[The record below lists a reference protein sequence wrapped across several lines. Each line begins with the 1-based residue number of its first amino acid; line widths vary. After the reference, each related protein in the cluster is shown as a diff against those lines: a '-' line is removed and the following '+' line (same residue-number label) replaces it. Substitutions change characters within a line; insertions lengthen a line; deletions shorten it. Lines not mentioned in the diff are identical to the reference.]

1 MLHRTRTLLVPGCA
15 ILALLVPTTV
25 RAQGAARGPALEDL
39 FRAAA
44 LGDVQLAPDGS
55 RVLYV
60 VRTADLQ
67 KNKTRSN
74 IWAVPTAGGA
84 ATQLTRGAKS
94 DTRPRW
100 RPDGAAF
107 AFLSDRSE
115 EGKDAK
121 DSRAALYLMRT
132 DGGEAERLYGHATAI
147 TAFEWSPD
155 GARIAF
161 TARQEEGKDEKD
173 AKEKGRD
180 VKIED
185 RPGARS
191 ELWVLDVASRMAERV
206 AGGDT
211 LEVGPFAWS
220 PDSRRIAFAATPSP
234 LVADQWK
241 SDIFVV
247 DAAAGAAARRLTTNP
262 GTDTSPVWTPDGG
275 SIVFQGNQSPGYR
288 VGAPRVFRI
297 AAAGGASEDISPK
310 PEDVEPDDYVF
321 TPDGR
326 AAFFQATTGTTQTL
340 FYMPLA
346 TRTPVRLT
354 PAEGVYA
361 NASISRDGRRIA
373 FTYES
378 PTRPAEVYA
387 ARLDAQ
393 PKAGGIDV
401 AKLGRALTAHNAAL
415 AKLAVG
421 RTELL
426 RWKSKDGLEIEGLVV
441 YPAGWKP
448 GDHPVPLVVKAHGGP
463 SGVYV
468 QGFQAASYGN
478 NAQLYAADGYAML
491 LPNPRGSSGRGDA
504 FRRMVVGDWGGL
516 DYQDIQAGVDTLVA
530 RGVAAPDSL
539 GFMGW
544 SYGGYM
550 TAWTITQTSRYKAA
564 VDGAGITEPIAM
576 WGTQDIRHVFEGY
589 FGGGPYEPG
598 KWEVYQKSSPL
609 AHVRNVKTPTLLLQ
623 GANDPRVP
631 PNQAE
636 IFFNA
641 LKALSVPTELVFLPR
656 SGHGPSEPGLQFEVA
671 KRQKEWMD
679 RWIRGKGA
687 ARPVT

>member
-1 MLHRTRTLLVPGCA
+1 MLHRIRVLAIPGCA
-15 ILALLVPTTV
+15 ILALLVPTSA
-25 RAQGAARGPALEDL
+25 RAQGAARGPSLEDL

-44 LGDVQLAPDGS
+44 LGDVQLSPDGS
-55 RVLYV
+55 RALYV
-60 VRTADLQ
+60 VRTAELE
-67 KNKTRSN
+67 KNRTTSH
-74 IWAVPTAGGA
+74 IWAVPTGGGA
-84 ATQLTRGAKS
+84 AVQLTRAGKS

-107 AFLSDRSE
+107 AFLSDRPE
-115 EGKDAK
+115 AGKDAK
-121 DSRAALYLMRT
+121 DSHAALYLMRL
-132 DGGEAERLYGHATAI
+132 DGGEPERLYGHATAI

-161 TARQEEGKDEKD
+161 TARQAESEAEKA
-173 AKEKGRD
+173 AKEEGRD

-191 ELWVLDVASRMAERV
+191 ELWVLDVASRKAERV
-206 AGGDT
+206 AGGDS

-220 PDSRRIAFAATPSP
+220 PDSRRLAFAATPSP

-241 SDIFVV
+241 GDIFVV

-262 GTDTSPVWTPDGG
+262 GTDTSPVWSPDGAW
-275 SIVFQGNQSPGYR
+275 IVFQGNQSQGYR
-288 VGAPRVFRI
+288 VGAPRVYRI
-297 AAAGGASEDISPK
+297 PAGGGAPEDISPA
-310 PEDVEPDDYVF
+310 PEDVEPGDYVF

-326 AAFFQATTGTTQTL
+326 AVFFEATTGTTRTI

-354 PAEGVYA
+354 ADEGVYA

-378 PTRPAEVYA
+378 PTRPVEVYA
-387 ARLDAQ
+387 ARLDGR
-393 PKAGGIDV
+393 PRAGAIDV
-401 AKLGRALTAHNAAL
+401 AKLGRALTAHNADL
-415 AKLAVG
+415 ARFAVG
-421 RTELL
+421 RTEVL
-426 RWKSKDGLEIEGLVV
+426 RWKGKDGLEIEGLVV

-468 QGFQAASYGN
+468 QNFQASSYGN

-550 TAWTITQTSRYKAA
+550 TAWTVTQTQRYKAA

-576 WGTQDIRHVFEGY
+576 WGTQDIRHVFEAY

-636 IFFNA
+636 IFYNA

-679 RWIRGKGA
+679 RWIRAKGG